1 MNRETF
7 LKLSSATVAAHLLP
21 PFKSWAQQERL
32 KNWAGNITYSTS
44 NVFYPASV
52 EEVQDLVRKCNRLRA
67 LGTRHCFNRIADS
80 KDNLVSTAKMKNVV
94 SLDKNAGTVT
104 VEGGIK
110 YGELCPYLHEQGF
123 ALHNLASLPHI
134 SVAGSC
140 STATHGS
147 GMKNGN
153 LATAVNALE
162 IVTADGNIVH
172 LSRDKDG
179 EKFLGAVVGLG
190 ALGIITKA
198 TLDIQPTFLMKQNVY
213 ERMPVAQMKAH
224 FDEIMSA
231 GYSVSLFT
239 DWQGDTISEV
249 WIKTRVDE
257 GADSKHSGTD
267 STHGGVDSTHGGTDS
282 THGGTD
288 LNSGGKDYNKLP
300 EFFGAKA
307 ATKNM
312 HPIAGHS
319 AENCTEQMGVAGP
332 WYERLPHF
340 KMGFTP
346 SSGQELQSEYFV
358 PHQHAVEAIL
368 AVTRLADKISPLLL
382 ITEIRTIA
390 ADHFW
395 MSPCRNQA
403 SVTIHFTWKPEWDKV
418 KEILPLIEN
427 QLAPFNAR
435 PHWGKLFTLS
445 PGVLASRYEKLP
457 DFKKLVAAFDPNGKF
472 RNEFLNS
479 TIYA

>member
-7 LKLSSATVAAHLLP
+7 LKLSSATVAAQFLP
-21 PFKSWAQQERL
+21 PFKNWAQQGRL
-32 KNWAGNITYSTS
+32 KNWAGNIEYSTS
-44 NVFYPASV
+44 NVFYPRSV
-52 EEVQDLVRKCNRLRA
+52 EEVQTLVKKCSKLRA

-80 KDNLVSTAKMKNVV
+80 KDNLVSTAEMKKVV
-94 SLDKNAGTVT
+94 SLDTNAGTIT

-110 YGELCPYLHEQGF
+110 FGELAPYLHEKGF

-153 LATAVNALE
+153 LSTAVNALE

-172 LSRDKDG
+172 LARDKDG
-179 EKFLGAVVGLG
+179 AIFPGAVVGLG
-190 ALGIITKA
+190 ALGIVTKVS
-198 TLDIQPTFLMKQNVY
+198 LDIQPTFMMKQNVY
-213 ERMPVAQMKAH
+213 ERLPVAQMKEH

-239 DWQGDTISEV
+239 DWQNDTISEV
-249 WIKTRVDE
+249 WIKTRVGE
-257 GADSKHSGTD
+257 GADAN
-267 STHGGVDSTHGGTDS
+267 HGGADPNHGST
-282 THGGTD
+282 
-288 LNSGGKDYNKLP
+288 DYNNIP
-300 EFFGAKA
+300 EFFGATA
-307 ATKNM
+307 ATRNM
-312 HPIAGHS
+312 HPIAGLS
-319 AENCTEQMGVAGP
+319 AENCTEQMGIPGP
-332 WYERLPHF
+332 WYERMPHF

-346 SSGQELQSEYFV
+346 SSGKELQSEYFV

-368 AVTRLADKISPLLL
+368 AVKTLADKIGPHLL

-390 ADHFW
+390 ADNLW
-395 MSPCRNQA
+395 MSPCRNQP

-427 QLAPFNAR
+427 VLSPYNAR

-445 PGVLASRYEKLP
+445 PTVLAARYEKLA
-457 DFKKLVAAFDPNGKF
+457 DFKKLVATFDPNRKF
-472 RNEFLNS
+472 RNDFLES
-479 TIYA
+479 TIYAGT